1 MVGDSFLEM
10 MGGKRL
16 NKCLFVDE
24 IVSPRR
30 DPVNLLFARARET
43 AGKFRGTLFSG
54 GFLW

>member
-30 DPVNLLFARARET
+30 DPVNLLFARVRET